1 MPTAGSLRKIVRKL
15 ERFYGAPA
23 PPPARDPFELVL
35 WENVAYLVDDTRRA
49 EVFEALRKTVGLNPS
64 GILAASDD
72 TLHAVARLGGMRPED
87 RVARLRSIAEIVA
100 ERFDGDLESLLR
112 APYRKAVAG
121 LKKFPGIGEPGAEKI
136 LLFTETHPVLAL
148 ESNGLRALLRL
159 GFGEEAGSYSTTYR
173 SVQKAL
179 EDEIRRDCGWLIK
192 AHQLLRRHGQELCK
206 RTVPLCESCP
216 VSELCVYFNKRRTG

>member
-72 TLHAVARLGGMRPED
+72 TLHAVA
-87 RVARLRSIAEIVA
+87 
-100 ERFDGDLESLLR
+100 
-112 APYRKAVAG
+112 
-121 LKKFPGIGEPGAEKI
+121 
-136 LLFTETHPVLAL
+136 PVLL
-148 ESNGLRALLRL
+148 
-159 GFGEEAGSYSTTYR
+159 
-173 SVQKAL
+173 
-179 EDEIRRDCGWLIK
+179 
-192 AHQLLRRHGQELCK
+192 
-206 RTVPLCESCP
+206 
-216 VSELCVYFNKRRTG
+216 